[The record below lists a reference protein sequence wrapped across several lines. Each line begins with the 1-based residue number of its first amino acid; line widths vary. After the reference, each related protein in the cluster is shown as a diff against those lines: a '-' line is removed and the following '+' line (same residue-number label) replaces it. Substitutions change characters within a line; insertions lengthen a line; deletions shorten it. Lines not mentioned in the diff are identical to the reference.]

1 MQPADDLGA
10 RWKCKDLPSY
20 SSTDMPF
27 SIALMIMV
35 DRVSRKWMDDR
46 GITDPKQIKD
56 IWGERSNCP
65 NRAREPQYRARPL
78 NGVWATAP
86 YIHNGSVPSLY
97 WMLTPQ
103 AERPKQFCMG
113 ARDFDP
119 KQVGFTVPASGE
131 SSCKTG
137 ESLFSTTDSSG
148 KDIKGNSVLGHSFE
162 AAPEAD
168 MKTYPNGVIGRKLT
182 DDERYEL
189 IEYLKTL

>member
-1 MQPADDLGA
+1 
-10 RWKCKDLPSY
+10 
-20 SSTDMPF
+20 MPF
-27 SIALMIMV
+27 SVALMIMV

-46 GITDPKQIKD
+46 GITDPKQIKE

-65 NRAREPQYRARPL
+65 NPAKEPQYRARPL

-119 KQVGFTVPASGE
+119 KQVGFRVPAGRRVVVQ
-131 SSCKTG
+131 
-137 ESLFSTTDSSG
+137 DRP
-148 KDIKGNSVLGHSFE
+148 DPVL
-162 AAPEAD
+162 
-168 MKTYPNGVIGRKLT
+168 
-182 DDERYEL
+182 DDGQRRQGDQGQQRARPFL
-189 IEYLKTL
+189 